1 MEHVEQIKEDQMYTA
16 TITFRSLGSNA
27 QVLPETTFSHAF
39 PDDYEGDWP
48 AAFLCVRD
56 INIMLTRY
64 MQHVAN
70 TAIEDEWLEDEN
82 VDEVEKAQ
90 AILDYAAAAER
101 KGTVH

>member
-1 MEHVEQIKEDQMYTA
+1 MEHVEQINDDTMYTA
-16 TITFRSLGSNA
+16 TITFRSKGGNA

-56 INIMLTRY
+56 INIMLSRY

-70 TAIEDEWLEDEN
+70 TQFEDEWLEDDD
-82 VDEVEKAQ
+82 VDSVEKAQ
-90 AILDYAAAAER
+90 AILDYAADTER
-101 KGTVH
+101 KGTLH